1 MRKRWVAAAAAL
13 AVAGGAGSYALL
25 RDEPVAQAPV
35 AAPASPYP
43 TRTPL
48 IVGAPGGTAPTT
60 QGLTRAVAQA
70 LKDKRLGRRVSLS
83 VVDVTTQRVLLDLS
97 GARAVTPAST
107 AKIATAAAVLA
118 TLPADRRFV
127 TQVVRGAPGEL
138 ALVGGGDPTLLGR
151 AAGKGDKGPRLSDL
165 ASQVRAWVRSSGT
178 PVKRLVVDD
187 SLFTGPRLGPGW
199 KTSYVRH
206 VDVAPIS
213 ALEVDGGRV
222 SSEDGA
228 ARAPDPALEAGRQ
241 LARLIGVRTVVRG
254 SAASDSV
261 AVARVS
267 SAPVAELVERML
279 TRSDN
284 DLAEALGR
292 HLARALREP
301 PSFAGEAAAI
311 SRALRRHGVA
321 VSLRDASGLSPLD
334 KVRPAQLASLLAHA
348 ALDGRYA
355 PLLTGLPVAGFD
367 GTLSERYRKGVAR
380 AAAGEVRAKTG
391 TLDGVSALAGYVRTR
406 SGRLLAFDLTAD
418 GVGLGA
424 TSGAQRALDLLAT
437 AIARCGCG

>member
-1 MRKRWVAAAAAL
+1 VRKRWVAAAAAL
-13 AVAGGAGSYALL
+13 ALAGGAGSYVLL
-25 RDEPVAQAPV
+25 RDEPAAQVPV
-35 AAPASPYP
+35 AAPPSPYP

-48 IVGAPGGTAPTT
+48 IAGATDGTAPTT
-60 QGLTRAVAQA
+60 QGLARALALA

-151 AAGKGDKGPRLSDL
+151 AAGKGDRGPRLSDL
-165 ASQVRAWVRSSGT
+165 AAQVRAWAASSGT
-178 PVKRLVVDD
+178 PVQRLVVDD

-206 VDVAPIS
+206 GDVAPVS

-222 SSEDGA
+222 SSEEGA

-254 SAASDSV
+254 RASDSV

-292 HLARALREP
+292 HLARELREP
-301 PSFAGEAAAI
+301 ASFAGEAAAI

-348 ALDGRYA
+348 ADDGRYA

-367 GTLSERYRKGVAR
+367 GTLRQRYRKGLAR

-418 GVGLGA
+418 GVGIGA
-424 TSGAQRALDLLAT
+424 TAGAQKALDLLAT